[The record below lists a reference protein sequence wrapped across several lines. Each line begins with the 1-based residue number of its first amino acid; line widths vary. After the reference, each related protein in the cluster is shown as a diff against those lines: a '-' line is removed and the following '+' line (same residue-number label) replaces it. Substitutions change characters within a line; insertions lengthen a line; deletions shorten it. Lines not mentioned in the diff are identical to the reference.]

1 MAEDPDDDFTK
12 KDHEEVVGKMLS
24 DLGVDDEMKK
34 DLFDSGRMSSDVLKV
49 ASAEQVRRQQDLEKS
64 TERLSDSIHLVER
77 NFTQVENTV
86 DRIERD
92 ILPVVLSFLV
102 GLKGDLVGLKGTVI
116 GRSKRR
122 AKTNLQATYVDTEVK
137 AIVEEEFEK
146 VEQTLTEQMSGPVL
160 EKLRDVTDGLNESLK
175 LTLGEITNLKAIL
188 DDYLQRSITEVEF
201 LTKELG
207 LKPRVEVPKE
217 VEDKMK
223 QQSRQIEE
231 LKQNLELTTQK
242 LENRETEIATLQSN
256 ISSIKSRNESLE
268 ETVESLRS
276 APTADAGE
284 VAELRQNVRALEASK
299 DLLSKKLVE
308 SETNL
313 TTSDLKLKEV
323 RDDLSKKELELA
335 DQKQKT
341 KQLEDERTKDSERLA
356 ETDELR
362 ARLRSYETGE
372 NVRELTRVTAELE
385 RATASLDRIS
395 KDFESTKAK
404 LIFTEMKLESYMDL
418 MDSAE
423 KTKAFLMVEEHKEMP
438 MKAIARSIG
447 VGEAVV
453 RQWAEDFVRM
463 GIVKIEGDA
472 MILDKLIFDE

>member
-1 MAEDPDDDFTK
+1 MAEDPDDEMTK
-12 KDHEEVVGKMLS
+12 KDQDEVVGKMLS
-24 DLGVDDEMKK
+24 DLGVDDDMKK

-64 TERLSDSIHLVER
+64 TERLRDSIHLVER

-175 LTLGEITNLKAIL
+175 LTFGELTTLKAIL

-207 LKPRVEVPKE
+207 LKPKVEVPKE

-223 QQSRQIEE
+223 QQARQNEE
-231 LKQNLELTTQK
+231 LKQNLDLTTQK
-242 LENRETEIATLQSN
+242 LENRESEITTLQGNLST
-256 ISSIKSRNESLE
+256 IKSRNEALE

-276 APTADAGE
+276 TPTADVGV

-299 DLLSKKLVE
+299 DLLTKKLVE
-308 SETNL
+308 SETNQ

-323 RDDLSKKELELA
+323 RDELSKKELELA
-335 DQKQKT
+335 DQRQKAKQF
-341 KQLEDERTKDSERLA
+341 EDEIAKVGERLA
-356 ETDELR
+356 ESDELR

-372 NVRELTRVTAELE
+372 NIRELTRVTTELE
-385 RATASLDRIS
+385 RASANLERTT
-395 KDFESTKAK
+395 KDFETTKAK
-404 LIFTEMKLESYMDL
+404 LIFTELKLESYMDL

-423 KTKAFLMVEEHKEMP
+423 KTKAFLMVEEHNEMP
-438 MKAIARSIG
+438 MKAIARSLG

-463 GIVKIEGDA
+463 GIVRIEGDA
-472 MILDKLIFDE
+472 LVLDKLIFDE